1 MPTTRLWRYSPV
13 IPSRSSII
21 SVFILG
27 MWLTSNECFCMVW
40 DGKYC
45 YFFLPV
51 YSAVPA
57 LLYKENNFSF
67 SFELSQCLCLRSTGH
82 IYIYICIIYIYF
94 IYILFIYLCYLYI
107 IYMWVY
113 ILTLSSSIEFFVNP
127 HANTTMSW
135 LFMSSWNKTVWV
147 LYLHFLSQDCLD
159 SLGLCIF
166 KKIYD
171 QLISF
176 YNKSSSTLWIAC
188 FK

>member
-82 IYIYICIIYIYF
+82 IYIYMYNLYIFYIYIIYIF
-94 IYILFIYLCYLYI
+94 MLFIYN
-107 IYMWVY
+107 IYVG
-113 ILTLSSSIEFFVNP
+113 
-127 HANTTMSW
+127 
-135 LFMSSWNKTVWV
+135 
-147 LYLHFLSQDCLD
+147 LYLDTFFFHW
-159 SLGLCIF
+159 IF
-166 KKIYD
+166 CQSSCQYHHV
-171 QLISF
+171 LIIHELM
-176 YNKSSSTLWIAC
+176 K
-188 FK
+188 